1 MAAIIAQLTLNARRR
16 KQRSKGYL
24 SADKCNYILRPFDK
38 CYVPEKH
45 NHHLRN
51 EKLYEKNK
59 QGRETAKGIDYIKSC
74 FVNYKVH
81 TFSQQVLT
89 IATLLI
95 NARI

>member
-24 SADKCNYILRPFDK
+24 TADKCNYILRPFDK

-45 NHHLRN
+45 NPHLRN

-59 QGRETAKGIDYIKSC
+59 QGRETAKGIDYIETC
-74 FVNYKVH
+74 FVNYKFFH
-81 TFSQQVLT
+81 NKCLT
-89 IATLLI
+89 
-95 NARI
+95 

>member
-24 SADKCNYILRPFDK
+24 TADKCNYILRPFDK

-45 NHHLRN
+45 NPHLRN

-59 QGRETAKGIDYIKSC
+59 QGRETAKGIDSILRVVLQITKYILRYFFHDKKC
-74 FVNYKVH
+74 
-81 TFSQQVLT
+81 L
-89 IATLLI
+89 A
-95 NARI
+95 